1 LRTGQKTDYAEKGE
15 FTMKSPISI
24 LGTLALCLHL
34 TAAAQL
40 SNPQGLAFDSA
51 GHLWVA
57 NGGANNVVELNVAN
71 GTVLNTIT
79 NGVNGPTRL
88 FFVGSDLY
96 VVNTNGNTLTEYG
109 NRIQTGW
116 TLVNTISIP
125 PSVNKCL
132 GAAVDAYGDVY
143 LAGNQSDNVVVLR
156 PGREVVENLTQD
168 TSGFPFTAPGTL
180 VINGQNIYAGFGS
193 GDSEDAVI
201 SYNVGELLSG
211 DAQEIT
217 VYNDNLNTGPT
228 GVAFDVEGNV
238 YISEFY
244 SGTAVKYAPGGGT
257 PLMVISENVNGPEGI
272 AVAKNGYIY
281 VSNSGSNNISVY
293 KSNGEPSSPATMD

>member
-1 LRTGQKTDYAEKGE
+1 
-15 FTMKSPISI
+15 MKSRISI
-24 LGTLALCLHL
+24 LFAMALCLSL
-34 TAAAQL
+34 TASAQL
-40 SNPQGLAFDSA
+40 SNPQGLVFDSA

-57 NGGANNVVELNVAN
+57 NYGANNVLELNVTN
-71 GTVLNTIT
+71 GAVLYTIT
-79 NGVNGPTRL
+79 NGVSGPTRL

-96 VVNTNGNTLTEYG
+96 VVNTNGNTITEYG
-109 NRIQTGW
+109 NRSQAGW
-116 TLVNTISIP
+116 ILVSTISIP

-143 LAGNQSDNVVVLR
+143 LAGNQSDNIFVLR
-156 PGREVVENLTQD
+156 PGRELVENLTQD
-168 TSGFPFTAPGTL
+168 ANGFLFTAPGTL

-201 SYNVGELLSG
+201 SYNVGEFLSG
-211 DAQEIT
+211 DPQEIT
-217 VYNDNLNTGPT
+217 VYNDNVNTGPT

-244 SGTAVKYAPGGGT
+244 SGTAVKYASGGGT
-257 PLMVISENVNGPEGI
+257 PVMVISQNINGPEGI
-272 AVAKNGYIY
+272 AVAKNGCIY

-293 KSNGEPSSPATMD
+293 KSNGEPFFPATID

>member
-1 LRTGQKTDYAEKGE
+1 
-15 FTMKSPISI
+15 MKSRISI
-24 LGTLALCLHL
+24 LGALALCLSL
-34 TAAAQL
+34 TASAQL

-57 NGGANNVVELNVAN
+57 NYGANDVLELNATN
-71 GTVLNTIT
+71 GAVLNTIT

-96 VVNTNGNTLTEYG
+96 VVNTNGNTVTEYG
-109 NRIQTGW
+109 NRIATGW
-116 TLVNTISIP
+116 SLVNTISIP

-143 LAGNQSDNVVVLR
+143 LAGNQSDNIFVYR
-156 PGREVVENLTQD
+156 TRREVVENLTQD
-168 TSGFPFTAPGTL
+168 ANGFPFTAPGTL
-180 VINGQNIYAGFGS
+180 VIQGQNIYAGFGS

-201 SYNVGELLSG
+201 SYNVGDFLSG
-211 DAQEIT
+211 NPQEIT
-217 VYNDNLNTGPT
+217 VYNDNVNTGPT
-228 GVAFDVEGNV
+228 GVAFDAEGNV

-257 PLMVISENVNGPEGI
+257 PLMVISQNINGPEGI
-272 AVAKNGYIY
+272 AVAKNGHIY

-293 KSNGEPSSPATMD
+293 KSNGKPS

>member
-1 LRTGQKTDYAEKGE
+1 
-15 FTMKSPISI
+15 MKPRISI
-24 LGTLALCLHL
+24 LGALALCLSL
-34 TAAAQL
+34 TASAQL

-57 NGGANNVVELNVAN
+57 NYGANNVLELNATN
-71 GTVLNTIT
+71 GAVLNTIT

-96 VVNTNGNTLTEYG
+96 VVNTNGNTVTEYG
-109 NRIQTGW
+109 NRIATGW
-116 TLVNTISIP
+116 SLFDTISIP

-143 LAGNQSDNVVVLR
+143 LAGNQSDNIFVYR
-156 PGREVVENLTQD
+156 TRREVVENLTQD
-168 TSGFPFTAPGTL
+168 ANGFPFTAPGTL
-180 VINGQNIYAGFGS
+180 VIQGQNIYAGFGS

-201 SYNVGELLSG
+201 SYNVGDFLSG
-211 DAQEIT
+211 NPQEIT
-217 VYNDNLNTGPT
+217 VYNDNVNTGPT
-228 GVAFDVEGNV
+228 GVAFDAEGNV

-257 PLMVISENVNGPEGI
+257 PLMVIGQNINGPEGI
-272 AVAKNGYIY
+272 AVAKNRKIY

-293 KSNGEPSSPATMD
+293 KSNGEPSFPATID